1 MESKILP
8 DFQKFLLS
16 RGFAPPKNVP
26 FYANWV
32 NKFLAFS
39 NQQEAPHQRKDCAEC
54 GKRGCGK
61 SWHCQARIRPYTQAQ
76 FCNTSF
82 NERSEY
88 QGDTEFTGS

>member
-32 NKFLAFS
+32 SDFLAFS
-39 NQQEAPHQRKDCAEC
+39 
-54 GKRGCGK
+54 
-61 SWHCQARIRPYTQAQ
+61 IR
-76 FCNTSF
+76 
-82 NERSEY
+82 NESLS
-88 QGDTEFTGS
+88 TINS